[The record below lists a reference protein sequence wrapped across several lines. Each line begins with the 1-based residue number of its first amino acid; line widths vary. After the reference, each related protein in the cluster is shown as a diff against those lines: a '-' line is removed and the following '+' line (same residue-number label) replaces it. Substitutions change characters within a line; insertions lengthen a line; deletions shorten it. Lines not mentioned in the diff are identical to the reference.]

1 MCGPECRCPASHK
14 ALLTGIEGD
23 LRKSRE
29 SENPR
34 RRWRYV
40 DKATAHEG
48 TTIVDGHDHRIP
60 IALVRYLHLRAQRQ
74 RAVGGGESFAIQFSA
89 ARGSATAFNGVDR
102 GNTGLIRRC
111 TREIARRKLAG

>member
-48 TTIVDGHDHRIP
+48 AAIVDGHDHRAS
-60 IALVRYLHLRAQRQ
+60 IALVRDLHLGAERE
-74 RAVGGGESFAIQFSA
+74 RAVGRGE
-89 ARGSATAFNGVDR
+89 R
-102 GNTGLIRRC
+102 
-111 TREIARRKLAG
+111 LAV

>member
-1 MCGPECRCPASHK
+1 MCGPECRCTASHK

-48 TTIVDGHDHRIP
+48 TTIVDGDNHRTS
-60 IALVRYLHLRAQRQ
+60 IALVRDLHLAAERQ
-74 RAVGGGESFAIQFSA
+74 RGVGCCQRLAI
-89 ARGSATAFNGVDR
+89 
-102 GNTGLIRRC
+102 
-111 TREIARRKLAG
+111 